1 MAVAKKRAMPVAD
14 ESASRPAR
22 LGREPIPVPR
32 LVPRGK
38 TAFDTVEW
46 RSHDAVIKNAEGKVI
61 FEQKGIRAPTTWS
74 ETSVNIAASKYF
86 RIIQGRR
93 ESSIDGMIRRV
104 CHWMAHQGLALGYLD
119 TPEEATTFEESLS
132 YLMVQ
137 QMAAFNS
144 PVWFNVG
151 VREPPQCSACFIQ
164 SVADDMDSILNLATS
179 EGRLFKGGSGTGTN
193 LSSLRGSREKL
204 AGGGIASG
212 PVSFMRAFDALA
224 GVIKSGGTTRRAA
237 KMVILNMDHPDVVD
251 FIDCKVREEDKAL
264 ALIREG
270 YSANFDGT
278 DPDSAYASIAYQ
290 NANHSVR
297 IPDGFMDAVVRD
309 GEWKTYNR
317 TDHAVAGTFRARELW
332 RKLAY
337 AAWRCG
343 DPGVQYDDITNDW
356 HTSPNTARINASNP
370 CSEYLFLDDSACNL
384 ASINLMRFLD
394 AKGQLDVEFFRQA
407 VRTMILAMEIIVDA
421 SSYPTATIAQNSH
434 DYRPLGLGYA
444 NLGALLMHYGLAYD
458 SDAGRTLAGGI
469 SALLSAEG
477 YHMSSEIAKRM
488 GPFAGFEKNR
498 APMLRVMGKHARAA
512 EQIALNDPRLKAL
525 VQASVDRWHDTVKA
539 GELWGY
545 RNAQISVIA
554 PTGTIGLLMGCDTLG
569 LEPELSLVK
578 VKNLVGGGVLRML
591 NRTVPDGLIALGYS
605 PAEIRAITEHVEK
618 TGTIEGAPGL
628 DPEDLT
634 VFDCALAPAGGTRTI
649 PPMGHLKMLGA
660 VQPFLS
666 GGASKTIN
674 LPNEATVEDIEKIY
688 LEAWRLGIKS
698 VALYRDGCKASQPFE
713 TGKGRAGAP
722 VGPRGPA
729 RERLPDERKAITH
742 HFSVGGHDGY
752 VTVGLYPDGRPGEV
766 FFRVTKEGS
775 TVNGLMDS
783 LGISMSMALQHGVP
797 LKDLVRKLAHLRFEP
812 AGATNNPKIR
822 FAKSIPDYVARW
834 LAIEFLTEDDRRAI
848 GLEGPAEGNGN
859 GHGAAPA
866 AAPKP
871 SPAASQT
878 VKFETR
884 PLDAF
889 APETATGG
897 ATSEDAPSCAVCGGI
912 MMRSGTCYACT
923 VCGSTSG
930 CS

>member
-1 MAVAKKRAMPVAD
+1 MAIAKKRPVPGEETA
-14 ESASRPAR
+14 ARPPVR
-22 LGREPIPVPR
+22 TGREPIELARLTPV
-32 LVPRGK
+32 GK

-46 RSHDAVIKNAEGKVI
+46 RTHDATIKTADGKLI
-61 FEQKGIRAPTTWS
+61 FEQKGIRAPKSWS
-74 ETSVNIAASKYF
+74 ETSINIAASKYF
-86 RIIQGRR
+86 RIIDGRR
-93 ESSIDGMIRRV
+93 ETSIDGMIRRV
-104 CHWMAHQGLALGYLD
+104 CHWIAQQALSLGYLD
-119 TPEEATTFEESLS
+119 TAGEGSTFEENLT

-164 SVADDMDSILNLATS
+164 SVQDDMDSILALATS
-179 EGRLFKGGSGTGTN
+179 EGRLFKGGSGTGSN
-193 LSSLRGSREKL
+193 LSPLRGSHERL

-237 KMVILNMDHPDVVD
+237 KMVILNMDHPDIVD
-251 FIDCKVREEDKAL
+251 FIDSKVREEDKAA

-270 YSANFDGT
+270 YSSNFDGT

-297 IPDGFMDAVVRD
+297 IPDAFMDAVLRD
-309 GEWKTYNR
+309 GPWSTYQR
-317 TDHAVAGTFRARELW
+317 TDHAVAEKYRARDLW
-332 RKLAY
+332 RKLAV

-343 DPGVQYDDITNDW
+343 DPGVQFDDVTNDW
-356 HTSPNTARINASNP
+356 HTCPNSGRINASNP

-384 ASINLMRFLD
+384 ASLNLMKFLGEDGRLD
-394 AKGQLDVEFFRQA
+394 AATFLSA
-407 VRTMILAMEIIVDA
+407 VRTMIVAMEVLVDA
-421 SSYPTATIAQNSH
+421 SSYPTAPIAQNSH

-444 NLGALLMHYGLAYD
+444 NLGALLMQYGLAYD
-458 SDAGRTLAGGI
+458 SDAGRALAGSV
-469 SALLSAEG
+469 SAMLSAEG
-477 YHMSSEIAKRM
+477 YRTSAEIARRV
-488 GPFAGFEKNR
+488 GPFPGFERNR

-512 EQIALNDPRLKAL
+512 EQITTTDARIGPLGKIAAETW
-525 VQASVDRWHDTVKA
+525 QATVRS

-578 VKNLVGGGVLRML
+578 TKNLVGGGILRL
-591 NRTVPDGLIALGYS
+591 VNRTVPDGLTALGYD
-605 PAEIRAITEHVEK
+605 AEERRVILEHLEK

-628 DPEDLT
+628 EPADLA
-634 VFDCALAPAGGTRTI
+634 VFDCALAPAAGTRTI
-649 PPMGHLKMLGA
+649 EPAGHLKMLGA

-674 LPNEATVEDIEKIY
+674 LPTTATVEEIERIY

-698 VALYRDGCKASQPFE
+698 VALYRDGCKASQPFD
-713 TGKGRAGAP
+713 TGAKAAA
-722 VGPRGPA
+722 GPRGPA
-729 RERLPDERKAITH
+729 RERLPAERHALTH
-742 HFSVGGHDGY
+742 HFEVGGHDGY
-752 VTVGLYPDGRPGEV
+752 VTVGLYPDGRVGEI

-783 LGISMSMALQHGVP
+783 LGLSMSMALQHGVP

-812 AGATNNPKIR
+812 AGMTNNPKIR
-822 FAKSIPDYVARW
+822 FARSIPDYVARW
-834 LAIEFLTEDDRRAI
+834 LALEFLSEEERRSI
-848 GLEGPAEGNGN
+848 GLEAPDGNAN
-859 GHGAAPA
+859 GHGGAP
-866 AAPKP
+866 PP
-871 SPAASQT
+871 PAHT
-878 VKFETR
+878 VRFETR
-884 PLDAF
+884 PLDGF
-889 APETATGG
+889 ARNAAPAGG
-897 ATSEDAPSCAVCGGI
+897 TSEDAPSCAVCGGI

>member
-1 MAVAKKRAMPVAD
+1 MAVAKKRPLPSSD
-14 ESASRPAR
+14 DSTGRPTVR

-32 LVPRGK
+32 LTPRGK
-38 TAFDTVEW
+38 TAFDTVTW
-46 RSHDAVIKNAEGKVI
+46 RTHDALIKSAEGKVI
-61 FEQKGIRAPTTWS
+61 FEQKGIRTPASWS

-86 RIIQGRR
+86 RIIDGRR
-93 ESSIDGMIRRV
+93 ENSIDGMIRRV
-104 CHWMAHQGLALGYLD
+104 CHWISQKGAELGYLE
-119 TPEEATTFEESLS
+119 TVEEAATLEESLS

-151 VREPPQCSACFIQ
+151 VRHPPQCSACFIQ
-164 SVADDMDSILNLATS
+164 SVQDDMDSILSLATS

-193 LSSLRGSREKL
+193 LSPLRGSHERL

-251 FIDCKVREEDKAL
+251 FIDCKVKEEDKAM

-270 YSANFDGT
+270 YSSNFDGT

-297 IPDGFMDAVVRD
+297 IPDAFMESVIRD
-309 GEWKTYNR
+309 GEWKTHNR
-317 TDHAVAGTFRARELW
+317 TDHSVAGAYRARELW

-343 DPGVQYDDITNDW
+343 DPGVQFDDITNDW
-356 HTSPNTARINASNP
+356 HTCPNSGRINASNP

-394 AKGQLDVEFFRQA
+394 AEGRLHVDAFRQA
-407 VRTMILAMEIIVDA
+407 VRTMILAMEILVDA
-421 SSYPTATIAQNSH
+421 SSYPTAAIAQNSH

-458 SDAGRTLAGGI
+458 SDAGRALAASV
-469 SALLSAEG
+469 SAILSAEG
-477 YHMSSEIAKRM
+477 YHMSSEISKRM
-488 GPFAGFEKNR
+488 GPFPGFERNR
-498 APMLRVMGKHARAA
+498 VPMIRVMGKHAKAA
-512 EQIALNDPRLKAL
+512 ERLSTTDPRVEPVLRVA
-525 VQASVDRWHDTVKA
+525 VDRWRDTVQA

-578 VKNLVGGGVLRML
+578 TKNLVGGGVLRMV
-591 NRTVPDGLIALGYS
+591 NRTVPDGLAALGYD
-605 PAEIRAITEHVEK
+605 PREIEAITTHLEK
-618 TGTIEGAPGL
+618 AGTLEGAPGL
-628 DPEDLT
+628 EPEDLA
-634 VFDCALAPAGGTRTI
+634 VFDCALAPAGSARTI

-674 LPNEATVEDIEKIY
+674 LPNDATVEDIERIY

-713 TGKGRAGAP
+713 TGKGRTAGAAG
-722 VGPRGPA
+722 VRGPA

-752 VTVGLYPDGRPGEV
+752 VTVGLYPDGRVGEI

-812 AGATNNPKIR
+812 AGATNNAKIR

-834 LAIEFLTEDDRRAI
+834 LANEFLTEDERRAI
-848 GLEGPAEGNGN
+848 GLEGPAEPNGN
-859 GHGAAPA
+859 GHGTA
-866 AAPKP
+866 AAPSKAG
-871 SPAASQT
+871 AASLTQ
-878 VKFETR
+878 KFETR

-889 APETATGG
+889 DAGG
-897 ATSEDAPSCAVCGGI
+897 LGGGVSEDAPSCAQCGGI
-912 MMRSGTCYACT
+912 MVRSGTCYACT

>member
-1 MAVAKKRAMPVAD
+1 MAVARKRPASPSE
-14 ESASRPAR
+14 ESAPRPTNR
-22 LGREPIPVPR
+22 IGREPIPVAR

-38 TAFDTVEW
+38 TAFDTVQW
-46 RSHDAVIKNAEGKVI
+46 RSHDSVIKNFEGSVI
-61 FEQKGIRAPTTWS
+61 FEQKGIKAPASWS
-74 ETSVNIAASKYF
+74 EMSINIAASKYF

-93 ESSIDGMIRRV
+93 ENSVDGMIRRV
-104 CHWMAHQGLALGYLD
+104 CHWISSKGVELGYIE
-119 TPEEATTFEESLS
+119 TSEEATTFEESLA

-151 VREPPQCSACFIQ
+151 VRDPPQCSACFIQ
-164 SVADDMDSILNLATS
+164 SVADDMDSILALATS
-179 EGRLFKGGSGTGTN
+179 EGRLFKGGSGTGSN
-193 LSSLRGSREKL
+193 LSSLRGSHERL

-212 PVSFMRAFDALA
+212 PVSFMRAFDAMA

-237 KMVILNMDHPDVVD
+237 KMVILNMDHPDIAD

-270 YSANFDGT
+270 YSSNFDGT

-297 IPDGFMDAVVRD
+297 IPDAFMDAVLRD
-309 GEWKTYNR
+309 ADWKTTNR
-317 TDHAVAGTFRARELW
+317 TDHAVAATYKARDLW

-343 DPGVQYDDITNDW
+343 DPGVQFDDITNSW
-356 HTSPNTARINASNP
+356 HTSSNSGRINASNP
-370 CSEYLFLDDSACNL
+370 CSEYLFLDDTACNL
-384 ASINLMRFLD
+384 ASINLMKFLD
-394 AKGQLDVEFFRQA
+394 TKGQLDIELFRSA
-407 VRTMILAMEIIVDA
+407 IRTMILAMEIVVDA
-421 SSYPTATIAQNSH
+421 SSYPTPPIAQNSH
-434 DYRPLGLGYA
+434 DFRPLGLGYA
-444 NLGALLMHYGLAYD
+444 NLGSLLMHYGLAYD
-458 SDAGRTLAGGI
+458 SDAGRTLAAGV
-469 SALLSAEG
+469 SAFLSAEG

-498 APMLRVMGKHARAA
+498 APMLGVMGKHARAA
-512 EQIALNDPRLKAL
+512 DAVLLNDPRLTPL
-525 VQASVDRWHDTVKA
+525 VQAAADRWHDTVKA

-554 PTGTIGLLMGCDTLG
+554 PTGTIGLMMGCDTLG
-569 LEPELSLVK
+569 LEPELSLIK
-578 VKNLVGGGVLRML
+578 TKNLVGGGVLKMV
-591 NRTVPDGLIALGYS
+591 NRTVPDGLVALGYT
-605 PAEIRAITEHVEK
+605 PEEIRAITEHIEK
-618 TGTIEGAPGL
+618 TGSIEGAPGL
-628 DPEDLT
+628 DADDLP
-634 VFDCALAPAGGTRTI
+634 VFDCALAPAHGTRTI
-649 PPMGHLKMLGA
+649 LPMGHLKMLGA

-666 GGASKTIN
+666 GGASKTVN

-688 LEAWRLGIKS
+688 LESWRLGIKS

-722 VGPRGPA
+722 GGPRGPT
-729 RERLPDERKAITH
+729 RERLPDERDARTH

-752 VTVGLYPDGRPGEV
+752 VTVGLYPDGRPGEI

-834 LAIEFLTEDDRRAI
+834 LAIEFLTEDERRAI
-848 GLEGPAEGNGN
+848 GLEGPAAEPNGN
-859 GHGAAPA
+859 GHGTAAPA
-866 AAPKP
+866 KSAPT
-871 SPAASQT
+871 SQT

-884 PLDAF
+884 VLDTF
-889 APETATGG
+889 AEPSPAGV
-897 ATSEDAPSCAVCGGI
+897 SEDSPSCAMCGGI
-912 MMRSGTCYACT
+912 MVRSGTCYACT

>member
-1 MAVAKKRAMPVAD
+1 MGTLMAIAKRRASPAG
-14 ESASRPAR
+14 ETTLSRPPGR
-22 LGREPIPVPR
+22 SGREPIDVPR

-38 TAFDTVEW
+38 TAFDTVAW
-46 RSHDAVIKNAEGKVI
+46 RLHDAAIKNAEGKTI
-61 FEQKGIRAPTTWS
+61 FELKGIRAPTSWS
-74 ETSVNIAASKYF
+74 DTSINIAASKYF
-86 RIIQGRR
+86 RVIQGRK
-93 ESSIDGMIRRV
+93 ENSVEGMIRRV
-104 CHWMAHQGLALGYLD
+104 CHWIADRGLELGYLD
-119 TPEEATTFEESLS
+119 TSEEASTFEESLT

-151 VREPPQCSACFIQ
+151 VRAPPQCSACFIQ
-164 SVADDMDSILNLATS
+164 SITDDMESILNLAAS

-193 LSSLRGSREKL
+193 LSPLRGSHERL
-204 AGGGIASG
+204 SGGGIASG

-237 KMVILNMDHPDVVD
+237 KMVILNMDHPDIVD
-251 FIDCKVREEDKAL
+251 FIECKVREEDKAR

-297 IPDGFMDAVVRD
+297 IPDAFMETVLRD

-317 TDHAVAGTFRARELW
+317 MDHSVATTHRARDLW

-343 DPGVQYDDITNDW
+343 DPGVQFDDVTNDW
-356 HTSPNTARINASNP
+356 HTSPMSGRINASNP
-370 CSEYLFLDDSACNL
+370 CSEYLFLDDTACNL
-384 ASINLMRFLD
+384 ASLNLTRFLD
-394 AKGQLDVEFFRQA
+394 AKGNFDLDLFRA
-407 VRTMILAMEIIVDA
+407 AIRTIVFAMEILVDA
-421 SSYPTATIAQNSH
+421 SSYPTPSIAQNSH

-444 NLGALLMHYGLAYD
+444 NLGALVMHYGLAYD
-458 SDAGRTLAGGI
+458 SDEGRTLAAGV
-469 SALLSAEG
+469 SAYLSAEG
-477 YHMSSEIAKRM
+477 YHMSAEIARRM
-488 GPFAGFEKNR
+488 GPFPGFDRNR
-498 APMLRVMGKHARAA
+498 APMLRVMGKHADAA
-512 EQIALNDPRLKAL
+512 DRIPLNDARITPFVEAACR
-525 VQASVDRWHDTVKA
+525 RWRETAKA
-539 GELWGY
+539 GDLWGY

-578 VKNLVGGGVLRML
+578 VKNLVGGGVLKMV
-591 NRTVPDGLIALGYS
+591 NRTVEEALSSLGYS
-605 PAEIRAITEHVEK
+605 KEAVDAIKSHLEK
-618 TGTIEGAPGL
+618 VGTIEGAPGL
-628 DPEDLT
+628 KPEHLA
-634 VFDCALAPAGGTRTI
+634 VFDCALAAAGGSRTI
-649 PPMGHLKMLGA
+649 SPMGHLKILGA

-674 LPNEATVEDIEKIY
+674 LPHDATVEDIERIY
-688 LEAWRLGIKS
+688 VEAWRLGIKS
-698 VALYRDGCKASQPFE
+698 VALYRDGCKASQPYE
-713 TGKGRAGAP
+713 TGTGAAV
-722 VGPRGPA
+722 VGGVRPPQ
-729 RERLPDERKAITH
+729 RERLPDERKALTH
-742 HFSVGGHDGY
+742 HFQVGGHDGY
-752 VTVGLYPDGRPGEV
+752 VTVGLYPDGRPGEI

-797 LKDLVRKLAHLRFEP
+797 LKDLVRKLAHMRFEP

-834 LAIEFLTEDDRRAI
+834 MALEFLTEEERRAI
-848 GLEGPAEGNGN
+848 GLEGMTDSNGN
-859 GHGAAPA
+859 GHGAAA
-866 AAPKP
+866 ISAGSTSAR
-871 SPAASQT
+871 
-878 VKFETR
+878 FETK

-889 APETATGG
+889 AEPGAPAAAAT
-897 ATSEDAPSCAVCGGI
+897 EDSPSCHICGGI
-912 MMRSGTCYACT
+912 MVRSGTCYACT
-923 VCGSTSG
+923 VCGATSG

>member
-1 MAVAKKRAMPVAD
+1 MAASKKRPVPSPDDTAV
-14 ESASRPAR
+14 RPSPR

-32 LVPRGK
+32 LAPRGK
-38 TAFDTVEW
+38 TAFDTVPW
-46 RSHDAVIKNAEGKVI
+46 RTHDALIKTADGKVI
-61 FEQKGIRAPTTWS
+61 FEQRGIRAPATWS
-74 ETSVNIAASKYF
+74 ETSINIAASKYF
-86 RIIQGRR
+86 RVLDGRR
-93 ESSIDGMIRRV
+93 ENSIEGMIRRV
-104 CHWMAHQGLALGYLD
+104 CHWIAQKGLELGYLE
-119 TPEEATTFEESLS
+119 TSEESTTLEESLS
-132 YLMVQ
+132 FLMVQ

-164 SVADDMDSILNLATS
+164 SISDDMDSILALATS

-193 LSSLRGSREKL
+193 LSPLRGSHERL

-237 KMVILNMDHPDVVD
+237 KMVILNMDHPDILD
-251 FIDCKVREEDKAL
+251 FIDCKVREEDKAA

-270 YSANFDGT
+270 YSSNFDGT

-297 IPDGFMDAVVRD
+297 IPDAFMEAVARD
-309 GEWKTYNR
+309 GDWATYNR
-317 TDHAVAGTFRARELW
+317 TDHSVAQTLRARDLW

-343 DPGVQYDDITNDW
+343 DPGVQFDDITNDW
-356 HTSPNTARINASNP
+356 HTSPNSGRINASNP

-384 ASINLMRFLD
+384 ASINLLKFLD
-394 AKGQLDVEFFRQA
+394 PKGLLDVELFRRA
-407 VRTMILAMEIIVDA
+407 VRTMTIAMEIVVDA
-421 SSYPTATIAQNSH
+421 SSYPTASIAQNSH

-458 SDAGRTLAGGI
+458 SDAGRALAAGI

-477 YHMSSEIAKRM
+477 YHTSAEIAKRT
-488 GPFAGFEKNR
+488 GPFPGFEKNR
-498 APMLRVMGKHARAA
+498 APMLRVMGKHAKAA
-512 EQIALNDPRLKAL
+512 ERIHAGDARLTGL
-525 VQASVDRWHDTVKA
+525 VATAVDRWRETVQA

-578 VKNLVGGGVLRML
+578 TKNLVGGGILKMV
-591 NRTVPDGLIALGYS
+591 NRTVPDGLTALGYS
-605 PAEIRAITEHVEK
+605 AEETKAITAHLESS
-618 TGTIEGAPGL
+618 GTLEGAPGL
-628 DPEDLT
+628 DPADLA
-634 VFDCALAPAGGTRTI
+634 VFDCALAAVGGHRTI
-649 PPMGHLKMLGA
+649 SPMGHLKMLGA

-674 LPNEATVEDIEKIY
+674 LPNEATVEEIERIY

-713 TGKGRAGAP
+713 TGKGKAGAP

-729 RERLPDERKAITH
+729 RERLPDERRALTH

-752 VTVGLYPDGRPGEV
+752 VTVGLYPDGRPGEI

-812 AGATNNPKIR
+812 AGATNNPKVR

-834 LAIEFLTEDDRRAI
+834 LALEFLSEDERRAI
-848 GLEGPAEGNGN
+848 GLEGPAEANGNGN

-866 AAPKP
+866 AK
-871 SPAASQT
+871 PAAPTT

-884 PLDAF
+884 ALDSF
-889 APETATGG
+889 APEPTGG
-897 ATSEDAPSCAVCGGI
+897 VTEDSPACAQCGGI
-912 MMRSGTCYACT
+912 MVRSGTCYACT